1 MGTAGRTIGLSL
13 LNAFVCASSVNAL
26 KEFSSLSDKVFLLR
40 KGMYWWSIEVRNAA
54 ISIVGG
60 ELRAND
66 RRLNEGRMRGS
77 AFARNG
83 EGEGQPIKGDQG
95 VWRRAVRD

>member
-1 MGTAGRTIGLSL
+1 M
-13 LNAFVCASSVNAL
+13 
-26 KEFSSLSDKVFLLR
+26 
-40 KGMYWWSIEVRNAA
+40 SIFE
-54 ISIVGG
+54 G

-83 EGEGQPIKGDQG
+83 EGEGQPIQG
-95 VWRRAVRD
+95 GQVVWRRAVRD

>member
-1 MGTAGRTIGLSL
+1 M
-13 LNAFVCASSVNAL
+13 
-26 KEFSSLSDKVFLLR
+26 
-40 KGMYWWSIEVRNAA
+40 
-54 ISIVGG
+54 SIVEG

-77 AFARNG
+77 AFTRNG
-83 EGEGQPIKGDQG
+83 EGEGQPIQEDQV

>member
-1 MGTAGRTIGLSL
+1 M
-13 LNAFVCASSVNAL
+13 
-26 KEFSSLSDKVFLLR
+26 
-40 KGMYWWSIEVRNAA
+40 
-54 ISIVGG
+54 SIVGG

-83 EGEGQPIKGDQG
+83 EGGGQLIQADQV